1 MLLVKALVFL
11 PCSIGLQHALT
22 LPSGRQKIGRRLNYF
37 TSKKSSLYVH
47 SGERDLWEAQREEAK
62 AALERMDALE
72 SSIRLGETSLT
83 SLKEEIMQVEQD
95 VTRVISELLPP
106 PGLSLEEYKAAIR
119 FYFAL
124 PPSMKVA
131 LCEVVELP
139 EAAKDWTRAP
149 EIVSRLYEQQRVL
162 TTTRLKDALK
172 NVETRMSNGAARS
185 IEQETEEIVSLLL
198 DGKSVDEVTRE
209 NFVKQYLGRVTRR
222 EGKFATEQDLKVL
235 MNVLDSSTFVPNG
248 KPETIPGGY
257 MIRGRNV
264 KSSGKELIEALDAK
278 LPSQWTAQ
286 VSLMPGFTDDS
297 NSVTDLSDEP
307 VLILLNKD
315 FNPTTSRWILS
326 FSTAAAFASAF
337 LFAVGCYGAND
348 NVAQHLQDL
357 TAVGD
362 YSGVNWFNN
371 LLAQLLFPLVIIQ
384 GMHELGH
391 LSVAWRDKVR
401 DGFMLLRGP

>member
-1 MLLVKALVFL
+1 
-11 PCSIGLQHALT
+11 
-22 LPSGRQKIGRRLNYF
+22 
-37 TSKKSSLYVH
+37 
-47 SGERDLWEAQREEAK
+47 
-62 AALERMDALE
+62 
-72 SSIRLGETSLT
+72 
-83 SLKEEIMQVEQD
+83 
-95 VTRVISELLPP
+95 
-106 PGLSLEEYKAAIR
+106 
-119 FYFAL
+119 
-124 PPSMKVA
+124 
-131 LCEVVELP
+131 
-139 EAAKDWTRAP
+139 
-149 EIVSRLYEQQRVL
+149 
-162 TTTRLKDALK
+162 
-172 NVETRMSNGAARS
+172 
-185 IEQETEEIVSLLL
+185 
-198 DGKSVDEVTRE
+198 
-209 NFVKQYLGRVTRR
+209 
-222 EGKFATEQDLKVL
+222 
-235 MNVLDSSTFVPNG
+235 
-248 KPETIPGGY
+248 

>member
-1 MLLVKALVFL
+1 
-11 PCSIGLQHALT
+11 
-22 LPSGRQKIGRRLNYF
+22 
-37 TSKKSSLYVH
+37 
-47 SGERDLWEAQREEAK
+47 
-62 AALERMDALE
+62 LE
-72 SSIRLGETSLT
+72 SSIRLGESSLS
-83 SLKEEIMQVEQD
+83 SLKEEILQVEQD
-95 VTRVISELLPP
+95 VTRLTSELLPP

-119 FYFAL
+119 FYFIL

-131 LCEVVELP
+131 LCEVIELP

-149 EIVSRLYEQQRVL
+149 EIVSRLHEQRRTL
-162 TTTRLKDALK
+162 TPIRLKDALQ
-172 NVETRMSNGAARS
+172 NVETQMSNGAARS

-198 DGKSVDEVTRE
+198 DGKSVDEVARD
-209 NFVKQYLGRVTRR
+209 NLVKQYLGRVTRK
-222 EGKFATEQDLKVL
+222 EGKSATEQELQVL

-278 LPSQWTAQ
+278 LPSQWTSQ
-286 VSLMPGFTDDS
+286 VSLMPGFTDDI
-297 NSVTDLSDEP
+297 NSGLDISGEP
-307 VLILLNKD
+307 VLILLNND

-337 LFAVGCYGAND
+337 LFGVGCYGAND

-371 LLAQLLFPLVIIQ
+371 LLAQLLLPLVIIQ

-391 LSVAWRDKVR
+391 LLVAWRDQVR
-401 DGFMLLRGP
+401 DGFVLWRGP